1 MAHNKSWK
9 QEEDRALMDLIN
21 NVELDYVQTADKL
34 ERTPQSIAARVCRLR
49 KQGFYIQPVKRIR
62 RDTGVRQRHND
73 VEADNPFAPSAPL
86 FVLILVAV
94 LTVLAVQYAR

>member
-21 NVELDYVQTADKL
+21 NEELDYVQTADKL

-62 RDTGVRQRHND
+62 RDTGARQRHSD
-73 VEADNPFAPSAPL
+73 VETNEPFLTSP
-86 FVLILVAV
+86 VLATLVLVAI